1 MTQPRIWLST
11 TNQRRCGIA
20 LLGLLA
26 IVAALWGV
34 LGWALPLPVGP
45 VADGPTIRLY
55 AGTEEIAVLE
65 GFSRRAQVWRP
76 LDSFPRTVVDAVLI
90 AEDRRFFRH
99 GGIDLWGVLRAGAAN
114 LRQGGIRQGGST
126 ITQQLA
132 RTLFLSGER
141 VWGRKVREAALA
153 LLIECRYS
161 KPRILEAYL
170 NSIYLGHD
178 GDVAVHG
185 LPAAARHFLRKDLAA
200 VRADEAALLAAAI
213 SSPNKVFA
221 DASGRGR
228 TGRDAVLTAMEQ
240 RGAIDA
246 ASARA
251 ALAHPLPPGPV
262 DARLRAPY
270 FVELARDEMARR
282 LTLPPSGEVRV
293 GSSLDPALQRVAERA
308 IEQGLAQLER
318 RRAGG
323 GRGRIEGALVALDPA
338 SGRIRALVGGRRYQD
353 SPFNRATRAVRQPGS
368 LFKPFVYLTAFESG
382 PRAVP
387 AALTPASIVADEPLT
402 VRDGSGVWTP
412 RNIDGQL
419 LGAVTVRRALQES
432 RNIPAVRVAQAV
444 GPDRIADTARRLGIA
459 SPLATVPSLALGTS
473 EVTLL
478 EITRAYATLANQGVR
493 TTPTT
498 LGAQPMPADA
508 AAVAPLPAPER
519 AVSAESA
526 FLITHLL
533 QGVMRDGTAKG
544 SARWGLN
551 EIAAGKTGSTDNLR
565 DAWFVGYTTD
575 LVVGVWVGLDDAS
588 PLGFTGAQAALPIWA
603 AVMSAAVRRAAP
615 RPFASP
621 PGVVMVSVNRD
632 TGKPASFWCNGGAAV
647 EEAFRAGTEPSADC
661 GPAALAQAGR
671 GLLNWFAGLFR

>member
-1 MTQPRIWLST
+1 M
-11 TNQRRCGIA
+11 
-20 LLGLLA
+20 
-26 IVAALWGV
+26 

-178 GDVAVHG
+178 GDLAVHG
-185 LPAAARHFLRKDLAA
+185 LAAAARHFLRKDLAA

-246 ASARA
+246 VRARE
-251 ALAHPLPPGPV
+251 ALARPLPPGPA
-262 DARLRAPY
+262 DTRLRAPY
-270 FVELARDEMARR
+270 FVELAREEMSRR

-293 GSSLDPALQRVAERA
+293 ASSLDPALQRVAERA

-318 RRAGG
+318 RRAGA

-338 SGRIRALVGGRRYQD
+338 SGRIRALVGGR
-353 SPFNRATRAVRQPGS
+353 AVPRQPVQS
-368 LFKPFVYLTAFESG
+368 RDARG
-382 PRAVP
+382 PTTRVALQALRVP
-387 AALTPASIVADEPLT
+387 DGLRIGA
-402 VRDGSGVWTP
+402 GSGDP
-412 RNIDGQL
+412 L
-419 LGAVTVRRALQES
+419 LSRRRRSSPMS
-432 RNIPAVRVAQAV
+432 R
-444 GPDRIADTARRLGIA
+444 
-459 SPLATVPSLALGTS
+459 
-473 EVTLL
+473 
-478 EITRAYATLANQGVR
+478 
-493 TTPTT
+493 
-498 LGAQPMPADA
+498 
-508 AAVAPLPAPER
+508 
-519 AVSAESA
+519 
-526 FLITHLL
+526 
-533 QGVMRDGTAKG
+533 
-544 SARWGLN
+544 
-551 EIAAGKTGSTDNLR
+551 
-565 DAWFVGYTTD
+565 
-575 LVVGVWVGLDDAS
+575 
-588 PLGFTGAQAALPIWA
+588 
-603 AVMSAAVRRAAP
+603 
-615 RPFASP
+615 
-621 PGVVMVSVNRD
+621 
-632 TGKPASFWCNGGAAV
+632 
-647 EEAFRAGTEPSADC
+647 
-661 GPAALAQAGR
+661 
-671 GLLNWFAGLFR
+671 